1 MGYWTYHKTKKG
13 SYCCGP
19 WCALGLLALPMM
31 PVLDGF
37 FLIKDKMDDKEATS
51 YVETVSSDV
60 SAKTLGDGDSVI

>member
-1 MGYWTYHKTKKG
+1 
-13 SYCCGP
+13 
-19 WCALGLLALPMM
+19 MM